1 MRTRYVNG
9 TLNRLLAGA
18 GLIGMAA
25 LASLV
30 APAKAGAQTA
40 TGNVR
45 GYVTATAGA
54 PLSDA
59 QVGARLLSTNALRGT
74 TTNDAGFYYLAGL
87 RPGAYEITVRRIG
100 MQPQTRQIQVPI
112 GQTIDLNFQTGEVA
126 TQLSA
131 VEVTA
136 RASGTQ
142 TKTSE
147 VGTNISREQIENL
160 PTFERNVL
168 DLAKLAPGM
177 TASNVDNTDKVFA
190 AGGQPA
196 EAINVFV
203 DGATYKNDVLKGGVA
218 GQDASK
224 GNPLPQGA
232 IQEFRVLTQN
242 YKAEYQK
249 AASAIIVATTKSG
262 SNVTEADFFANGVG
276 KAYVAKDRIT
286 ALRGQSRPRY
296 QRLQAGGNIGGPII
310 KDKLFYFGTY
320 ELNFR
325 DEPAYINFAGDSL
338 VAPVALKNSLRP
350 FLGQQVQEFRE
361 HNALAKL
368 TWNGSERNTVDGS
381 YTLRKDDD
389 FRGFG
394 GQRAFEGAENLK
406 VDTYTG
412 VVNWKHAGDKYLN
425 EAQFNSQWFMWA
437 QGAKDFSTVGKDYQG
452 LLRVGGKESNQEFHQ
467 RRLSFRDDVT
477 RAGISLGGDHV
488 FKGGASLDFL
498 KYDAQKFNDG
508 NPTFRFNNATAN
520 FARPFEVRIGF
531 GNPNV
536 TSNNTQF
543 GAYVQDDWSI
553 GRKLVLNLGLRWDGE
568 TNMINN
574 DYVTPRPL
582 ADSLRA
588 LYAANQLVVTRPN
601 GTAVPDTVNVV
612 RELGG
617 IERFLTTGKSDRPWY
632 KKAFQPRV
640 GFAYDFVGNGST
652 VLFGGAGIYYDR
664 NYWNTLFDERFRRQ
678 YSQVTI
684 QFQPVTCG
692 TTPNCAVWD
701 PKYYDPAQ
709 LRALALQAGKP
720 EVFVVAN
727 DLVPPRTVQLS
738 GGIKHQFGQQ
748 LVTLSYNGIR
758 GQNFMNFVR
767 GSPFGG
773 GTSPY
778 NTLFLTDD
786 RVKTRY
792 NAVQLQIQREMTAA
806 TRWGGQLAYTLGK
819 AEEQGQSTDIFWGF
833 DDRYPTVADRPWLRS
848 PGDQRHS
855 IVANGIVRAPYGI
868 MASTIINLGS
878 GVTANASN
886 ESAGSGVG
894 QRFTYTFTPPGRA
907 FLGLGSPFAF
917 QNMDVRLQKDFDI
930 LSSGQRVGIA
940 VDLFNAFNSANFG
953 CYENTITNPPRS
965 NYGQPTCAGL
975 GRRLQVGLRY
985 SARPSLNAL
994 RKE

>member
-1 MRTRYVNG
+1 MHRKYVNAV
-9 TLNRLLAGA
+9 LNRLLAGA
-18 GLIGMAA
+18 CVIGAVAA
-25 LASLV
+25 SVTMPSIAN
-30 APAKAGAQTA
+30 AQTA

-54 PLSDA
+54 PLANA
-59 QVGARLLSTNALRGT
+59 QVGARLLSTNAMRGT

-147 VGTNISREQIENL
+147 VGTNVSKEQIENL

-177 TASNVDNTDKVFA
+177 SASNVNSTDKTFA

-203 DGATYKNDVLKGGVA
+203 DGATYKNDVLRGGVA

-276 KAYVAKDRIT
+276 KAYVAKDKAAAR
-286 ALRGQSRPRY
+286 RGDSRPRY
-296 QRLQAGGNIGGPII
+296 QRLQAGGNIGGPLI

-325 DEPAYINFAGDSL
+325 DEPAYIFFGGNAAT
-338 VAPVALKNSLRP
+338 APAPLLATLRP
-350 FLGQQVQEFRE
+350 QLGQQVQQFRE

-368 TWNGSERNTVDGS
+368 TWNGDERNTVDGS
-381 YTLRKDDD
+381 FTLRKDDD

-394 GQRAFEGAENLK
+394 GQTAFEAAENLR

-412 VVNWKHAGDKYLN
+412 VVNWKHAGDKFLN
-425 EAQFNSQWFMWA
+425 EAQFNSQWFTWNPT
-437 QGAKDFSTVGKDYQG
+437 AKNFDVIGRDYQG
-452 LLRVGGKESNQEFHQ
+452 LLRTGGKDSNQDFRQ
-467 RRLSFRDDVT
+467 NRYSFRDDVT
-477 RAGISLGGDHV
+477 RAGVRLAGDHV
-488 FKGGASLDFL
+488 FKMGASLDFL
-498 KYDAQKFNDG
+498 TYRATKFFVG
-508 NPTFRFNNATAN
+508 NPVFRYRAKTGN
-520 FARPFEVRIGF
+520 FGQPFEVGLGYGDPTI
-531 GNPNV
+531 NSDNK
-536 TSNNTQF
+536 QF
-543 GAYVQDDWSI
+543 GGYVQDDWSI
-553 GRKLVLNLGLRWDGE
+553 GRNLVLNLGLRWDGE

-582 ADSLRA
+582 ADTLRA
-588 LYAANQLVVTRPN
+588 LYNAGALTVDQPQPTGPARSV
-601 GTAVPDTVNVV
+601 AVI
-612 RELGG
+612 RQLGG
-617 IERFLTTGKSDRPWY
+617 INRYLTSGSSDRPWY
-632 KKAFQPRV
+632 KKAFQPRL
-640 GFAYDFVGNGST
+640 GFAYDVAGNGST
-652 VLFGGAGIYYDR
+652 VVFGGAGLYFDR
-664 NYWNTLFDERFRRQ
+664 NYWNTMLDERFRRQ
-678 YSQVTI
+678 YSVVNIAFDSTS
-684 QFQPVTCG
+684 CG
-692 TTPNCAVWD
+692 TRPNCAVWN
-701 PKYYDPAQ
+701 PKYFDPAQ
-709 LRALALQAGKP
+709 LRQLAVTTGKP
-720 EVFVVAN
+720 EVFLVAN
-727 DLVPPRTVQLS
+727 DMTPPSTIQLS

-748 LVTLSYNGIR
+748 LVTLSYNGLR
-758 GQNFMNFVR
+758 GKNFMNFVR
-767 GSPFGG
+767 GGPWGG

-778 NTLFLTDD
+778 STVFVADD
-786 RVKTRY
+786 RVKTWY
-792 NAVQLQIQREMTAA
+792 NSVQLQVQREMTAA
-806 TRWGGQLAYTLGK
+806 TRWGGQLAYTLSK
-819 AEEQGQSTDIFWGF
+819 AEEQGQSQDLFWGF
-833 DDRYPTVADRPWLRS
+833 DDRYPTVGDRPRLRS
-848 PGDQRHS
+848 PGDQRHT
-855 IVANGIVRAPYGI
+855 IVANGIVRAPFGFL
-868 MASTIINLGS
+868 ASTIINLGS
-878 GVTANASN
+878 GVTVNGSN
-886 ESAGSGVG
+886 ETAGGGVG
-894 QRFTYTFTPPGRA
+894 QRFTYTFTPPGRP
-907 FLGLGSPFAF
+907 FLGLGHQFAF
-917 QNMDVRLQKDFDI
+917 QNMDLRLQKDFDI
-930 LSSGQRVGIA
+930 LSAGQRAGLVI
-940 VDLFNAFNSANFG
+940 DLFNAFNSANWG
-953 CYENTITNPPRS
+953 CYDTTIRPGNA
-965 NYGQPTCAGL
+965 NYGKPGCAGL